1 MACRVQSFDRLAHQL
16 YAVQRRPRRTFDQV
30 QLRWILTQRSQQETQ
45 RNNFEE
51 QEFIIEMLPAV
62 GFVVFRYPSLPAVRL
77 FMAGS
82 LTFSEKTCHALGNA
96 VWHSSAFV
104 HGREPYLF
112 RKDLPCSWKCGLA
125 LFEMRFGTFRSE
137 VTTVRPSHSEVDLSY
152 GLLTVRPPRRL

>member
-1 MACRVQSFDRLAHQL
+1 MACRVQSFDRLAQKL
-16 YAVQRRPRRTFDQV
+16 YAVQRRPRRAFGQV

-82 LTFSEKTCHALGNA
+82 LTFSERTCHASG
-96 VWHSSAFV
+96 
-104 HGREPYLF
+104 
-112 RKDLPCSWKCGLA
+112 
-125 LFEMRFGTFRSE
+125 
-137 VTTVRPSHSEVDLSY
+137 
-152 GLLTVRPPRRL
+152 

>member
-16 YAVQRRPRRTFDQV
+16 YAVQRRSRRTFDQV

-62 GFVVFRYPSLPAVRL
+62 GFVVFRYPSLPAVR
-77 FMAGS
+77 F
-82 LTFSEKTCHALGNA
+82 F
-96 VWHSSAFV
+96 

-112 RKDLPCSWKCGLA
+112 RKDLPVLRAALAFQQGPSWKCGLA

-152 GLLTVRPPRRL
+152 GVLTVCPSRRL